1 MQEEFEEMASA
12 IFHDATTC
20 PRLHH
25 CNISAA
31 SLEDLCKECARR
43 IVADPFLLLAG
54 RRLFSDYLVV
64 RLLSRSLFGW
74 LYAAEARPAFLT

>member
-1 MQEEFEEMASA
+1 MQEEFEEMASTVFRDVA
-12 IFHDATTC
+12 TC

-54 RRLFSDYLVV
+54 QRLFSDYLVV
-64 RLLSRSLFGW
+64 RLVSRSFFGW
-74 LYAAEARPAFLT
+74 LYADEARPAFLS